1 MSYTSAQPVSVK
13 WTDVS
18 NDQEEI
24 LEIIVL
30 ILPITL
36 EGSSR
41 MGKDP
46 KLLRG
51 Q

>member
-1 MSYTSAQPVSVK
+1 LKLIYI
-13 WTDVS
+13 S
-18 NDQEEI
+18 NGQKKI

-30 ILPITL
+30 TLPITL